1 MNNENRLMKLRD
13 LHYLHQINLILKILV
28 KIWHWLI

>member
-13 LHYLHQINLILKILV
+13 LHYLQQINLILKILV